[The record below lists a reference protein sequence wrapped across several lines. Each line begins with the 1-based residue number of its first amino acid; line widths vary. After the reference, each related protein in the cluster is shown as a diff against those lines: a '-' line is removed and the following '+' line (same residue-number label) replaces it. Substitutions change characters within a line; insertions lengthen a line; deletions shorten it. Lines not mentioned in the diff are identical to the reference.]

1 MTKNKA
7 VFPND
12 GALKKTLYLTT
23 RDITEKDPCLTGIGE
38 RLTDSSSSN
47 SVTEHPSPEKPHIG
61 LQSNDREPLTEEQF
75 EVVLEMLFG
84 FYNEREIEKIYQQN
98 IVFGSNDAIINEE
111 KIKGKIE

>member
-61 LQSNDREPLTEEQF
+61 L
-75 EVVLEMLFG
+75 
-84 FYNEREIEKIYQQN
+84 
-98 IVFGSNDAIINEE
+98 
-111 KIKGKIE
+111 